1 MSPHTVH
8 RIAQEIRNE
17 RANLTALEKW
27 ARTLDVSQARID
39 TFHYIN
45 FRRKCLLF
53 AEREIES
60 GRINAPA
67 G

>member
-27 ARTLDVSQARID
+27 ARTLDSSQAKID
-39 TFHYIN
+39 TFHYVN
-45 FRRKCLLF
+45 FKRRMLTI
-53 AEREIES
+53 AEKEIAS
-60 GRINAPA
+60 GDVHTP
-67 G
+67 